1 MRKNVFAYF
10 KWHREQN
17 RNTKKYVEHPNT
29 PHPFYMKGVNCIE
42 QHKKPKEESPI
53 QIRRNKLR
61 TWFKYTIS
69 VPHTRAREKTWTVTK
84 NGSNKKH
91 IFTLTAL
98 AKVISMLCWQWFENV
113 RHTFFSNILHQPKKD
128 LHRFAH
134 ATSIYS
140 NIFMYLLQLLNCNFD
155 DNLDSNSYSYTD
167 GKKRTFL

>member
-1 MRKNVFAYF
+1 MRWERTSLHISNGIANKTETR
-10 KWHREQN
+10 KSTW
-17 RNTKKYVEHPNT
+17 NTQHPNT

-69 VPHTRAREKTWTVTK
+69 VPHTRARERTWTVTK

-113 RHTFFSNILHQPKKD
+113 RHTFFSNILHQPKGICID
-128 LHRFAH
+128 LLTTPAFIQIF
-134 ATSIYS
+134 SCIYC
-140 NIFMYLLQLLNCNFD
+140 NC
-155 DNLDSNSYSYTD
+155 
-167 GKKRTFL
+167 